1 MVQKYYAVRVGVQ
14 PGIYTNWNECK
25 KNVIGYSGAIYK
37 SFTTEEDAII
47 FMNQSPIQPNN
58 DEESE
63 MCCTAYVDG
72 SYNEKTGRYGS
83 GFYFKDYNGIIN
95 EFSFARYNPFC
106 ASMRNVAGELDAAIQ
121 AVEYAISINA
131 KCIKIYY
138 DYSGIECWAMGYW
151 NCNNPNTQIYQEIMQ
166 NFMKIIDIKFIK
178 VKGHTGDFG
187 NERADYLA
195 KLSCG
200 IIEEKKET

>member
-1 MVQKYYAVRVGVQ
+1 MMQKYYAVKVGVQ
-14 PGIYTNWNECK
+14 PGIYTNWNDCK

-37 SFTTEEDAII
+37 SFTNKQDAIDYLNESIIQCEEDIE
-47 FMNQSPIQPNN
+47 P
-58 DEESE
+58 E

-83 GFYFKDYNGIIN
+83 GFYFKDYNGNIE

-121 AVEYAISINA
+121 AVEHAISIGA
-131 KCIKIYY
+131 KCIKVYY

-151 NCNNPNTQIYQEIMQ
+151 NCNNPNTQIYKDIMQ
-166 NFMKIIDIKFIK
+166 NFMKTIDIKFIK
-178 VKGHTGDFG
+178 LKGHTGNAG

-200 IIEEKKET
+200 MIKETQ